1 MGSRM
6 IGASIELRSP
16 RPNSAIF
23 CVPLT
28 IVAGLAALVL
38 PYQALANWQPT
49 KPVEFVIMAGKGG
62 GADKAVRRI
71 VKIIAD
77 RKMAPAA
84 FEAVNVTG
92 EAGANALV
100 YLKKRRGNNHLLLF
114 TLNSFYTTPLRR
126 PELGI
131 NVADY
136 APIGRMAEDTFVIW
150 VHKGHKD
157 IKTLGDFIKAARAK
171 GKKWLMAGTG
181 AGSEDNLLTDF
192 LNASYGLEMSYKPF
206 KGGGRVARELA
217 EQRCDSTV
225 NNPAEQ
231 SKYHPA
237 GDTQPL
243 AAFTHRRLAMYPHIP
258 ALRETGMDF
267 QYYMQ
272 RSVVGAPGM
281 SKDAQR
287 YYQNLFRKV
296 FETPEW
302 QNYRRKNSLRGDYLS
317 GPELM
322 SYWLAQRQKHERW
335 LMALQ
340 VMLAH

>member
-1 MGSRM
+1 VGRIKIVGRTALLKRRLTKS
-6 IGASIELRSP
+6 GLRLVV
-16 RPNSAIF
+16 A
-23 CVPLT
+23 
-28 IVAGLAALVL
+28 AGLAALFL
-38 PYQALANWQPT
+38 PCQAWAEWRPT

-62 GADKAVRRI
+62 GADKAVRRMA
-71 VKIIAD
+71 KIIAD
-77 RKMAPAA
+77 KNLAPVA
-84 FEAVNVTG
+84 FEPLNVTG
-92 EAGANALV
+92 ESGANALV
-100 YLKKRRGNNHLLLF
+100 YLEKRHGDDHLLLF

-126 PELGI
+126 KDLGI
-131 NVADY
+131 DIADY
-136 APIGRMAEDTFVIW
+136 APIGRMAEDTFVLW

-157 IKTLGDFIKAARAK
+157 IKTLGDFITAARLK
-171 GKKWLMAGTG
+171 GKGWLMAGTG
-181 AGSEDNLLTDF
+181 TGSEDNLLTDF
-192 LNASYGLEMSYKPF
+192 LNASYGLDITYKPF

-231 SKYHPA
+231 SKYYPA

-243 AAFTHRRLAMYPHIP
+243 TAFTHRRLEMYPRIP

-281 SKDAQR
+281 SREAKL
-287 YYQNLFRKV
+287 YYQRLFKTV
-296 FETPEW
+296 FDTPEW
-302 QNYRRKNSLRGDYLS
+302 QSYRRKNSLRGDYIS

-322 SYWLAQRQKHERW
+322 DYWVTQRRKHERW

-340 VMLAH
+340 VMLKH